1 MRSIFLS
8 HEQVFE
14 KQLPVFKTVGTAA
27 PASDLALLTTPGWVL
42 TCTGISGAKQIIAV
56 NKDPAAQIFASASY
70 AVEGDC
76 VQFMKSLISELRA
89 NPPMRTIWGSSE
101 EYNG

>member
-1 MRSIFLS
+1 MS
-8 HEQVFE
+8 
-14 KQLPVFKTVGTAA
+14 VGVSGAVQHTA
-27 PASDLALLTTPGWVL
+27 
-42 TCTGISGAKQIIAV
+42 GIAGAKQIIAV